1 MSGVDRFE
9 YLLRAGQCIVKIKGM
24 FHIVLTDF
32 LVTLAKVRK
41 KQIRGHFSLQNV
53 CQGAFDFSTESKG
66 VFFLAF

>member
-1 MSGVDRFE
+1 
-9 YLLRAGQCIVKIKGM
+9 M

-53 CQGAFDFSTESKG
+53 RPGAFDFSTESKG
-66 VFFLAF
+66 VFLVAF